1 MKELLKILVQVVY
14 VLSFFGVIL
23 VGVLGIIYE
32 IIGHAKF
39 EDILSKCGI
48 SKGFEYVWIVGIIM
62 LLLLI
67 FSYLVRTKLLNK

>member
-1 MKELLKILVQVVY
+1 MKELLKIFVQVVY

-48 SKGFEYVWIVGIIM
+48 SKGFEYV
-62 LLLLI
+62 
-67 FSYLVRTKLLNK
+67 